1 VHWRCK
7 STANLK
13 FAIAV
18 MSFLIWTAKIR
29 PKAKNTVGG
38 MELFD
43 EQDEEA
49 GANESLCFSRQ
60 AYLAISVRPSV

>member
-1 VHWRCK
+1 
-7 STANLK
+7 
-13 FAIAV
+13 